1 MRYLSAKCPDARFGK
16 EIRVIPSQVGRVRI
30 WEDPQPG
37 RSYTMGLDV
46 AEGKV
51 RDRASITKLDQMR
64 AERDFSAGY
73 VLDDVTG
80 DIVVAYHGNVNPHQ
94 LAEDILPIALWFNQ
108 ALLAIEVS
116 GGFGRG
122 TQSALQSWGYR
133 NFYVPIR
140 RELLRP
146 DFGEEPQPGFLTSGK
161 TRPVMIQLMH
171 QALAETTVGFR
182 DLDLLKELATMEVD
196 DAGKLRGVGRNKD
209 DRAMAYMI
217 AMYVRSEKLV
227 TEAVGKKDDPLAH
240 LPMNDRRVWESV
252 ARLVQDRQKRP
263 KDTDPDEELFH
274 V

>member
-1 MRYLSAKCPDARFGK
+1 MKYLSAKCPDPRFGK

-37 RSYTMGLDV
+37 RSYTIGLDV

-73 VLDDVTG
+73 VLDDLTG

-122 TQSALQSWGYR
+122 TQSALQAWGYR

-171 QALAETTVGFR
+171 QAIAETTVGFR
-182 DLDLLKELATMEVD
+182 DLDLLKELSTMEVD

-227 TEAVGKKDDPLAH
+227 TEAVGKKSDPLAH